1 MTQPNRGWLDH
12 RIPPPVVGIVVA
24 AAMWAVSGIGP
35 AFDWSPTVA
44 RWTAGV
50 LVAVGLMFDVL
61 GIVAFRRAATTIN
74 PLRPE
79 RASALVT
86 GGIYR
91 ITRNPMYVG
100 LAFLL
105 LAWAVC
111 LSALLP
117 FAGPV
122 LYVLYITRYQII
134 PEERVLHERFGDE
147 FARYAEQVRRWL

>member
-1 MTQPNRGWLDH
+1 MTQPNRNWLEH
-12 RIPPPVVGIVVA
+12 RIPPPVVGVVFA
-24 AAMWAVSGIGP
+24 AAMWAVSGVGP

-44 RWTAGV
+44 MWTAGV

-61 GIVAFRRAATTIN
+61 GILAFRRAATTIN

-100 LAFLL
+100 VAFLL
-105 LAWAVC
+105 FAWAIY

-122 LYVLYITRYQII
+122 LFVLYITRYQIV